1 MTEKRVCAPPR
12 CRPNIHALIPYVP
25 GKPIEEVEREYG
37 ITDIIKMASN
47 ENPLGPSPK
56 AIAAMREAIPKVGLY
71 PDGSCY
77 ALIRRLAA
85 HWKVPP
91 EWIIVG
97 NGSDE
102 LLHYLGVAYLEPG
115 DEVVFAHPSFVRYAS
130 AGVLNNAR
138 CHAVPLKEYTHDLE
152 AMAAKVT
159 DRTKLFFIAN
169 PNNPTGTIV
178 TRAEIERLLGRL
190 PNQVLVVL
198 DEAYFEYADSPD
210 YPDGV
215 QYVRE
220 GHNVIALRT
229 FSKIYALAGLR
240 VGYGIAR
247 PEIIWALN
255 QVREPFNVNSIA
267 QVGALASLD
276 DPDQVER
283 SRRVNR
289 EGREY
294 LYAACRRLGLPYVPS
309 QANFVFMDVRQDSR
323 AVFERLLRRG
333 VIVRT
338 GDIFGL
344 PTHIRVTVGT
354 PEENARFVRALE
366 EVLAELSGHPPT
378 GKPQTTA

>member
-1 MTEKRVCAPPR
+1 MSDKRVCEPPKF
-12 CRPNIHALIPYVP
+12 RPNIGDLVPYVP

-37 ITDIIKMASN
+37 ITDIIKLASN
-47 ENPLGPSPK
+47 ENSLGPSPK
-56 AIAAMREAIPKVGLY
+56 AVAAMQAAIPQVGLY

-77 ALIRRLAA
+77 ALTRRLAA
-85 HWKVPP
+85 HWDVPADQ
-91 EWIIVG
+91 IIVG

-102 LLHYLGVAYLEPG
+102 LLHYLGVAYLEAG
-115 DEVVFAHPSFVRYAS
+115 DEAIFAHPSFVRYAS

-138 CHAVPLKEYTHDLE
+138 CVAVPLKDFTHDLE
-152 AMAAKVT
+152 AMAAAVT
-159 DRTKLFFIAN
+159 DRTKLLFIAN

-178 TRAEIERLLGRL
+178 TRAALDRLLAQL
-190 PNQVLVVL
+190 PEQVLVVL
-198 DEAYFEYADSPD
+198 DEAYFEYADAPD

-215 QYVRE
+215 AYVRQ
-220 GHNVIALRT
+220 GRNVIALRT

-255 QVREPFNVNSIA
+255 QVREPFNVNSIG

-276 DPDQVER
+276 DPNQVER
-283 SRRVNR
+283 GRRVNR
-289 EGREY
+289 DGREY
-294 LYAACRRLGLPYVPS
+294 LYAACERLGLPYVPS
-309 QANFVFMDVRQDSR
+309 QANFVFLDALKESR

-366 EVLAELSGHPPT
+366 EVLAEL
-378 GKPQTTA
+378 A